1 MAVMMKA
8 ISLIK
13 PRHIEIIDIPE
24 PDLGPEAVLVELRFV
39 GLCGSDLSAY
49 RGLSPMV
56 SYPRIP
62 GHEVS
67 GVIAAK
73 GSRVPSRIRIGA
85 RVTVSPYTSC
95 GLCPACRV
103 GRTNTCQF
111 NQTLGVQRD
120 GALTGKIAVPY
131 SKVFT
136 SDLLSLQELALVE
149 PLSVGY
155 HAANRG
161 RVSETDTV
169 LVFGCGAIG
178 LGVVAASARKGAE
191 VIAVDIDD
199 AKLAQA
205 AKLGAQHL
213 VNSAVEDLKARIDEL
228 TGGEGASVAIEA
240 AGLPQT
246 TRAAIE
252 LTAFAGRVVLI
263 GYAKEDTSL
272 PTRLIVSKE
281 LDVCG
286 SRNALHVFP
295 SVIKMLEKRER
306 PFTDLITCVVPFE
319 ETPQVF
325 AAWDAEPLKYTKI
338 LMQVGE

>member
-1 MAVMMKA
+1 MMKA
-8 ISLIK
+8 ISLVE
-13 PRHIEIIDIPE
+13 PRHIEIVDVPE
-24 PDLGPEAVLVELRFV
+24 PEIGPEDVIIELRYV

-56 SYPRIP
+56 SYPRIL

-73 GSRVPSRIRIGA
+73 GGRVPERLPVGA
-85 RVTVSPYTSC
+85 QVTVSPYTHC

-103 GRTNTCQF
+103 GRVNTCQF

-120 GALTGKIAVPY
+120 GALTERISVPY
-131 SKVFT
+131 RKVYT
-136 SDLLSLQELALVE
+136 SRVLSLQELALVE

-161 RVSETDTV
+161 RVIETDTV
-169 LVFGCGAIG
+169 LVLGCGAIG
-178 LGVVAASARKGAE
+178 LGVVAAAARKGGT

-199 AKLAQA
+199 AKLRQA
-205 AKLGAQHL
+205 ASLGAQYL
-213 VNSAVEDLKARIDEL
+213 VNTTHDDLQARVDEL

-240 AGLPQT
+240 VGLPQT
-246 TRAAIE
+246 TQAAVERA
-252 LTAFAGRVVLI
+252 AFAGRVVFI
-263 GYAKEDTSL
+263 GYARQEIALQTKW
-272 PTRLIVSKE
+272 IVSKE
-281 LDVCG
+281 LDVVG

-306 PFTDLITCVVPFE
+306 PFASLITCLVPFAG
-319 ETPQVF
+319 TPAAF
-325 AAWDAEPLKYTKI
+325 AAWDADPTQFTKI
-338 LMQVGE
+338 MVRVE